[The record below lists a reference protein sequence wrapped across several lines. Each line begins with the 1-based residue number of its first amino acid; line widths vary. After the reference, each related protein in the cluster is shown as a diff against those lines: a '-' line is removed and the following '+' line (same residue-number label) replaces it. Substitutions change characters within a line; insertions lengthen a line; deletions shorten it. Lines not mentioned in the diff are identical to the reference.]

1 MTRETDPMELIRES
15 RIRMSHAVGNDT
27 HRLVAELRK
36 LEGRYATQIARYQHA
51 HQRVA
56 EDQATYGKPHP
67 QADHSHK

>member
-36 LEGRYATQIARYQHA
+36 FEGRYAPQIARYQHS

-56 EDQATYGKPHP
+56 EDQATYGKSQP
-67 QADHSHK
+67 QANHPHK